1 MQSESV
7 ENFQKTTKNS
17 FTYKP
22 QLFYPKLST
31 TKVCVEKNLEP
42 TNPANGFHITK
53 IPLTSAKPI
62 PEHLAPVSN
71 SFSEVSQ
78 LLKIEKKKRALLP

>member
-1 MQSESV
+1 MRALKIS
-7 ENFQKTTKNS
+7 K
-17 FTYKP
+17 KP
-22 QLFYPKLST
+22 QKILLLINHNFFIQNFPQLKYVLK
-31 TKVCVEKNLEP
+31 KNLEP